1 MNPRVRRVKLWG
13 AIFFGNCRV
22 VLFPESSARDP
33 IFFKILSYQVALF
46 FESSAHDPIFLKILS
61 SRIDLFPL

>member
-1 MNPRVRRVKLWG
+1 LEIAGSFFFRNPQL
-13 AIFFGNCRV
+13 AIRF
-22 VLFPESSARDP
+22 
-33 IFFKILSYQVALF
+33 FFKILSYQVALF